1 MGKIEAVGNFSV
13 VGKWEEVVRVGE
25 AMGILILIFGVDFVW
40 RFLNRRLGIR
50 CWCGCVRMN
59 GEHVFTVKN
68 ILIFSKTTN
77 NDKSNGLK

>member
-40 RFLNRRLGIR
+40 RCLNRFGDSMLVWVCANERGT
-50 CWCGCVRMN
+50 CVYC
-59 GEHVFTVKN
+59 
-68 ILIFSKTTN
+68 
-77 NDKSNGLK
+77 